1 MAGFCYNK
9 GMKFETNKQKGNSGL
24 GVAIGYFMQQGY
36 IVSIPINDTQC
47 YDLAVDI
54 DGKLNKVQV
63 KATGQKDNG
72 VTVVNAKSSG
82 GTNGGIYQRLVDTD
96 IDLLFVTNEE
106 KEMWLM
112 PKEAIKSRSTISL
125 GSKYAQYRVSS

>member
-47 YDLAVDI
+47 YDLAFRLYQP
-54 DGKLNKVQV
+54 LNH
-63 KATGQKDNG
+63 N
-72 VTVVNAKSSG
+72 
-82 GTNGGIYQRLVDTD
+82 IEYRL
-96 IDLLFVTNEE
+96 
-106 KEMWLM
+106 
-112 PKEAIKSRSTISL
+112 L
-125 GSKYAQYRVSS
+125 G